1 MAELIIMSVFLMGA
15 LLLVILLMIRKD
27 IKDIQES
34 VNYIYNNQSKV
45 SYIYKVVKEVRKE
58 REKKEAPL
66 RKGKIQ

>member
-1 MAELIIMSVFLMGA
+1 MGELIIMAVFLMGA
-15 LLLVILLMIRKD
+15 LLLIILLMIRKD

-58 REKKEAPL
+58 REKKTT
-66 RKGKIQ
+66 

>member
-1 MAELIIMSVFLMGA
+1 MV
-15 LLLVILLMIRKD
+15 RQD

-58 REKKEAPL
+58 REKKTT
-66 RKGKIQ
+66 